1 MKILNS
7 ISAQKVSW
15 VKSNQEALESNPKA
29 ISNLY
34 YPESAD
40 ELVELICKLMAEGKT
55 YELIG
60 HSSNTL
66 FLPSYHVDHLI
77 CTSKM
82 SSWHET
88 DTEIVC
94 ECGVNVATLSAEMI
108 KAGYVGFEGLNDLPG
123 TIAGAVYGN
132 SGCRNCSVNAL
143 VTDVELF
150 TNDGIKHLCKED
162 LKLAYRSSVLKRKEI
177 EGTILRVHLRKC
189 KGDPKKLKEI
199 ANKNHEHRKKFQ
211 PSGAN
216 NLGTTFNGGQCPT
229 YKCRFCKILE
239 KSIQIVT
246 FNRDT
251 RHSYPLMLKCIGKS
265 SFAPYVYRWNR
276 YMFLDARAH
285 ELFPQYIEF
294 VRTLYKDAR
303 LEIEIRQ

>member
-1 MKILNS
+1 MKVLNK
-7 ISAQKVSW
+7 ISAQRISW
-15 VKSNQEALESNPKA
+15 VKSNKEALESNPTA

-40 ELVELICKLMAEGKT
+40 ELVELIQKLTAEGET
-55 YELIG
+55 YDLIG

-94 ECGVNVATLSAEMI
+94 EGGVNVASLSTEMI

-132 SGCRNCSVNAL
+132 SGCRHCSVNAL

-150 TNDGIKHLCKED
+150 TNDGIKHLSKED
-162 LKLAYRSSVLKRKEI
+162 LKLAYRSSALKRKEI

-189 KGDPKKLKEI
+189 KGDSNKLIEI
-199 ANKNHEHRKKFQ
+199 ANKNHEHRKEFQ
-211 PSGAN
+211 PSSAN

-229 YKCRFCKILE
+229 IKCRFLKLLE
-239 KSIQIVT
+239 KCIQIAT
-246 FNRDT
+246 CKRDS
-251 RHSYPLMLKCIGKS
+251 RISFPLMLKLIGNGA
-265 SFAPYVYRWNR
+265 FAPYVYRWNR

-294 VRTLYKDAR
+294 VRTLYKDSR
-303 LEIEIRQ
+303 LEIEIRK

>member
-1 MKILNS
+1 MKVLNS
-7 ISAQKVSW
+7 ISAQRISW
-15 VKSNQEALESNPKA
+15 VKSNKEALESNPTA

-40 ELVELICKLMAEGKT
+40 ELVALIRKLTAEGET

-82 SSWHET
+82 SSWYET
-88 DTEIVC
+88 DTEIIC
-94 ECGVNVATLSAEMI
+94 ESGVNVATLSAEMI

-123 TIAGAVYGN
+123 TVAGAVYGN
-132 SGCRNCSVNAL
+132 SGCRHCSVNAL

-150 TNDGIKHLCKED
+150 TNDGIKHLSKDD

-177 EGTILRVHLRKC
+177 EGTIVRVRLRKC
-189 KGDPKKLKEI
+189 KGDSNRLMDI
-199 ANKNHEHRKKFQ
+199 ANKNHEHRKKYQ

-216 NLGTTFNGGQCPT
+216 NLGTTFNGGQYPT
-229 YKCRFCKILE
+229 IKCRLLKLLE
-239 KSIQIVT
+239 KSIQIVSCKKDSR
-246 FNRDT
+246 F
-251 RHSYPLMLKCIGKS
+251 SYPLMLKCIGKGI
-265 SFAPYVYRWNR
+265 FAPYVYRWNR
-276 YMFLDARAH
+276 YMFLDLRAH

-294 VRTLYKDAR
+294 VRTLYKDSR
-303 LEIEIRQ
+303 LEIEIRK